1 MISCCISANYAS
13 FYSLACLSSAAYAL
27 SASICAF
34 VLRRFDWK
42 KSQMMRV
49 LTCCLSMCAALP
61 LLVEIAELRWKA
73 SANYG
78 CILMFRF
85 RS

>member
-1 MISCCISANYAS
+1 MMKKWRKKLKMEVKS
-13 FYSLACLSSAAYAL
+13 SL
-27 SASICAF
+27 
-34 VLRRFDWK
+34 K
-42 KSQMMRV
+42 KSQKMRV

-61 LLVEIAELRWKA
+61 LLVEIAELRLNA

-85 RS
+85 LS